1 MFLKETGNSRF
12 YDNFRLIHYNLTGIK
27 PDDITYLENKLMH
40 DIELLSEKYEQKM
53 IKEGNIERKSFINSQ
68 YVLYQLL
75 NRHKYP
81 CNRDDFNLLKTI
93 DRVHFHEEICKELFE
108 KLGWNF
114 TPLFYPFPIF
124 SFLP

>member
-1 MFLKETGNSRF
+1 
-12 YDNFRLIHYNLTGIK
+12 
-27 PDDITYLENKLMH
+27 MH

-75 NRHKYP
+75 TRHRYP

-114 TPLFYPFPIF
+114 TPLF
-124 SFLP
+124 